1 MPNLNLTKLVT
12 NQDTFGEMVE
22 KINSNFDIVSQAQG
36 LRGEEGKRGTSGVPG
51 PPGVI
56 GPIGSSGSAG
66 ERGSRWYF
74 GDSFTAFDKTS
85 TKTGDFFLEG
95 DTGSVYEKIA
105 ENDNSD
111 DWFNLGTIVGS
122 GSGGSS
128 LFEDFIPTTNNKTTI
143 IKPLKTNY
151 TLEITDITG
160 TSPNFT
166 AEPFSSIGADTSDFV
181 MGGSSTTQNW
191 LQEMGLK
198 IYTSES
204 DTLSAIYGKGKN
216 LHLSNSTAFV
226 YNKLLGWQNQSGF
239 TLTVDWGGTGNRH
252 EETLKI
258 SNVASGNIDHK
269 QIIDLTANE
278 IQFNAD
284 ETFVNSPFILHS
296 LSTVNINSLTS
307 PNAGTLVYDTTANAV
322 FSYEGSPLSWKKLSA
337 TGTGGGGDYFELI
350 RTFDSDGA
358 DKSIDES
365 AGLNNNVIRIKEGN
379 GIRIDKVPVA
389 DGVDTY
395 DSLEIRLNS
404 STTTATD
411 YFGTAHIYDDSGN
424 MKGDVVA
431 VDNDDIKFQEGDDI
445 TIVNNDGKIKISYTG
460 TGGSSAFLGF
470 KYKFGQNG
478 PATSPFAT
486 DPLRFRSLIVSNNG
500 LLATKQTLTFDI
512 IEIGNNF
519 STVTESNG
527 TIFTPGKAGHWQ
539 INAFAFGLVELPNS
553 VSSSVDYFNSL
564 LLPYTIAG
572 GIVKNNIDYSYLT
585 IAEGSTVS
593 PLAIFGDDFD
603 DLDGSPSGYPWPSW
617 TLNCSDIVEI
627 TDDISTI
634 SIDVGCL
641 YAPLNGNYNPN
652 NSTPNLVNLWYLSG
666 FLSATYLG
674 T

>member
-95 DTGSVYEKIA
+95 DTGSVYEKI
-105 ENDNSD
+105 SD
-111 DWFNLGTIVGS
+111 TNFLSNQWDFRGTIVGS

-128 LFEDFIPTTNNKTTI
+128 LFEDFIPAANNKTTI
-143 IKPLKTNY
+143 IKPLKTNF

-166 AEPFSSIGADTSDFV
+166 AEPFSSVGADTSDFV

-296 LSTVNINSLTS
+296 LSTVNINSLAS
-307 PNAGTLVYDTTANAV
+307 PNAGTLVYDTTVNAV

-350 RTFDSDGA
+350 RTFDYDGA
-358 DKSIDES
+358 DKTIDES
-365 AGLNNNVIRIKEGN
+365 AGSNNNVIRIKEGN
-379 GIRIDKVPVA
+379 GIRIDRIPVD
-389 DGVDTY
+389 DGGLY

-411 YFGTAHIYDDSGN
+411 YFGTAHIYDDSGTI
-424 MKGDVVA
+424 KGDVVA
-431 VDNDDIKFQEGDDI
+431 VDNDDIKFQEGDNI
-445 TIVNNDGKIKISYTG
+445 TIVNNDGKIKISSTG

-478 PATSPFAT
+478 PAISPFAT
-486 DPLRFRSLIVSNNG
+486 TPLRFRRLIASNDG
-500 LLATKQTLTFDI
+500 LLDATQTLTFDT
-512 IEIGNNF
+512 IEIPKQSF
-519 STVTESNG
+519 STVTPGNG

-585 IAEGSTVS
+585 IAESSTVS

-603 DLDGSPSGYPWPSW
+603 NLIESPSGYPWPSW
-617 TLNCSDIVEI
+617 TLNCSDIVTI

-641 YAPLNGNYNPN
+641 YAPINGQYN
-652 NSTPNLVNLWYLSG
+652 TPNINVNLWYLSG

>member
-95 DTGSVYEKIA
+95 DTGSVYEKI
-105 ENDNSD
+105 SD
-111 DWFNLGTIVGS
+111 TDPLPNQWDFRGTIVGS

-166 AEPFSSIGADTSDFV
+166 AEPFSSVGADTSDFV

-296 LSTVNINSLTS
+296 LSTVNINSLAS

-322 FSYEGSPLSWKKLSA
+322 FSYEGSPLSWKKLSE
-337 TGTGGGGDYFELI
+337 TGTGGGGNNYGKV
-350 RTFDSDGA
+350 RTFDNA
-358 DKSIDES
+358 NVDKGIDVL
-365 AGLNNNVIRIKEGN
+365 AGSSTDVLRIKEGSGITISAVNVGDEDPAN
-379 GIRIDKVPVA
+379 G
-389 DGVDTY
+389 TY
-395 DSLEIRLNS
+395 TALMIGLSQN
-404 STTTATD
+404 TATATD
-411 YFGTAHIYDDSGN
+411 YFGTAEIHRTNQIESINASGN
-424 MKGDVVA
+424 DT
-431 VDNDDIKFQEGDDI
+431 IKFQEGENI
-445 TIVNNDGKIKISYTG
+445 TLSVVDGKITITAVEGPKT
-460 TGGSSAFLGF
+460 FQGF
-470 KYKFGQNG
+470 KYKFGQT
-478 PATSPFAT
+478 ATSPFAT
-486 DPLRFRSLIVSNNG
+486 APLQLQPVEVTNNG
-500 LLATKQTLTFDI
+500 SLDRYKNLKFPTE
-512 IEIGNNF
+512 EINKSSTSVINND
-519 STVTESNG
+519 VESQ
-527 TIFTPGKAGHWQ
+527 TIFKPGIKGYWQ
-539 INAFAFGLVELPNS
+539 INAFAFGLVELPDSINS
-553 VSSSVDYFNSL
+553 YEKYVNYSL
-564 LLPYTIAG
+564 TPTTIAG
-572 GIVKNNIDYSYLT
+572 GIIKDGSIYSYLT
-585 IAEGSTVS
+585 IAESSTVS
-593 PLAIFGDDFD
+593 PVAYFGNNNLPENTSYF
-603 DLDGSPSGYPWPSW
+603 PWPSW
-617 TLNCSDIVEI
+617 TLNCSDIIYVDENPEFSI
-627 TDDISTI
+627 TIGI
-634 SIDVGCL
+634 GGL
-641 YAPLNGNYNPN
+641 YAPNINNGYNTTTN
-652 NSTPNLVNLWYLSG
+652 INLWYMSG
-666 FLSATYLG
+666 FFTATYLG
-674 T
+674 TSL

>member
-22 KINSNFDIVSQAQG
+22 KINSNFDIVSQVQG

-74 GDSFTAFDKTS
+74 DDSFTAFDKTS

-95 DTGSVYEKIA
+95 DTGSVYEKI
-105 ENDNSD
+105 SD
-111 DWFNLGTIVGS
+111 TDPLPNQWYRRGTIVGS

-166 AEPFSSIGADTSDFV
+166 AEPFSSVGADTSDFV

-296 LSTVNINSLTS
+296 LSTVNINSLAS
-307 PNAGTLVYDTTANAV
+307 PNAGTLVYDTTVNAV

-337 TGTGGGGDYFELI
+337 TGTGSSGTNYGI
-350 RTFDSDGA
+350 VRTFDSGSNI
-358 DKSIDES
+358 KSPSIDQS
-365 AGLNNNVIRIKEGN
+365 ATAATDVLRIKEGS
-379 GIRIDKVPVA
+379 GITINEVYVEE
-389 DGVDTY
+389 DGSLY
-395 DSLEIRLNS
+395 SSLEIGLS
-404 STTTATD
+404 PLTATATD
-411 YFGTAHIYDDSGN
+411 YFGSASIINDGIIQTITAE
-424 MKGDVVA
+424 
-431 VDNDDIKFQEGDDI
+431 DNDTIIFQAGNNIVLAKDGDS
-445 TIVNNDGKIKISYTG
+445 TIIISSSSYGG
-460 TGGSSAFLGF
+460 TSNFTGF
-470 KYKFGQNG
+470 KSKFGQTGSTKSAIADPNTSIQFNG
-478 PATSPFAT
+478 IPVLNDGTLSSNRILSFNEGEIPAISPSVIY
-486 DPLRFRSLIVSNNG
+486 D
-500 LLATKQTLTFDI
+500 
-512 IEIGNNF
+512 
-519 STVTESNG
+519 STPNG
-527 TIFTPGKAGHWQ
+527 TTFKLGTQGYWQ
-539 INAFAFGLVELPNS
+539 INVFAFGLIQLPEEFTTEG
-553 VSSSVDYFNSL
+553 YLF
-564 LLPYTIAG
+564 PTTIAG
-572 GIVKNNIDYSYLT
+572 AIIKNRIDYSYIS
-585 IAEGSTVS
+585 IAESSTMSPYPFFGNSLVGSN
-593 PLAIFGDDFD
+593 
-603 DLDGSPSGYPWPSW
+603 YPWPTW
-617 TLNCSDIVEI
+617 TINCSDIIQVI
-627 TDDISTI
+627 DTDII
-634 SIDVGCL
+634 SIGVGAL
-641 YAPLNGNYNPN
+641 YSPNRIGNN
-652 NSTPNLVNLWYLSG
+652 NTYTQPGTTIDLWYLSG

>member
-1 MPNLNLTKLVT
+1 
-12 NQDTFGEMVE
+12 
-22 KINSNFDIVSQAQG
+22 
-36 LRGEEGKRGTSGVPG
+36 
-51 PPGVI
+51 
-56 GPIGSSGSAG
+56 
-66 ERGSRWYF
+66 
-74 GDSFTAFDKTS
+74 
-85 TKTGDFFLEG
+85 
-95 DTGSVYEKIA
+95 
-105 ENDNSD
+105 
-111 DWFNLGTIVGS
+111 
-122 GSGGSS
+122 
-128 LFEDFIPTTNNKTTI
+128 
-143 IKPLKTNY
+143 
-151 TLEITDITG
+151 
-160 TSPNFT
+160 
-166 AEPFSSIGADTSDFV
+166 
-181 MGGSSTTQNW
+181 
-191 LQEMGLK
+191 MGLK

-284 ETFVNSPFILHS
+284 ETFVNSPFTLYS
-296 LSTVNINSLTS
+296 VDRTTLSTPSE
-307 PNAGTLVYDTTANAV
+307 GTLIYDSVDNAV
-322 FSYEGSPLSWKKLSA
+322 YSYENSFWKKLSA

-379 GIRIDKVPVA
+379 GIRIDRIPVA

-411 YFGTAHIYDDSGN
+411 YFGTAHIYDDSGTI
-424 MKGDVVA
+424 KGDVVA
-431 VDNDDIKFQEGDDI
+431 VDNDDIKFQEGDNI
-445 TIVNNDGKIKISYTG
+445 TIVNNDGKIKISSTG

-486 DPLRFRSLIVSNNG
+486 TPLRFRSLIVSNNG
-500 LLATKQTLTFDI
+500 LLATKQTLTFDM
-512 IEIGNNF
+512 IEIPKQNF
-519 STVTESNG
+519 STVTTTNG
-527 TIFTPGKAGHWQ
+527 TLFTPGKAGHWQ

-553 VSSSVDYFNSL
+553 VSSSEDYFNSL

-585 IAEGSTVS
+585 IAESSTVS
-593 PLAIFGDDFD
+593 PTIALGSYKPLETSDF
-603 DLDGSPSGYPWPSW
+603 PWPSW
-617 TLNCSDIVEI
+617 TLNCSDIVTI
-627 TDDISTI
+627 TDDYSTI

-641 YAPLNGNYNPN
+641 YAPLNGNYTPS
-652 NSTPNLVNLWYLSG
+652 STPNLVNLWYLSG
-666 FLSATYLG
+666 FFSATYLG

>member
-66 ERGSRWYF
+66 ARGSRWYF
-74 GDSFTAFDKTS
+74 GDSFSTFDKTT
-85 TKTGDFFLEG
+85 TKIGDFFLEG
-95 DTGSVYEKIA
+95 NSGNVYEKI
-105 ENDNSD
+105 SD
-111 DWFNLGTIVGS
+111 TSLSQWNNLGSITAS

-160 TSPNFT
+160 NSPNFT
-166 AEPFSSIGADTSDFV
+166 AEPFSSVGADTSDFV

-258 SNVASGNIDHK
+258 SSVASGNIDHK

-284 ETFVNSPFILHS
+284 ETFVNSPFTLYS
-296 LSTVNINSLTS
+296 VDRTTLSTPSE
-307 PNAGTLVYDTTANAV
+307 GTLIYDSVDNAV
-322 FSYEGSPLSWKKLSA
+322 YSYENSFWKKLSA

-379 GIRIDKVPVA
+379 GIRIDRIPVA

-411 YFGTAHIYDDSGN
+411 YFGTAHIYDAYGT

-431 VDNDDIKFQEGDDI
+431 VDNDDIKFQEGDNI
-445 TIVNNDGKIKISYTG
+445 TIENNDGKIKISYPG

-478 PATSPFAT
+478 PAISPFAT
-486 DPLRFRSLIVSNNG
+486 TPLRKRFRGLIASNDG
-500 LLATKQTLTFDI
+500 LLDATQTLTFDT
-512 IEIGNNF
+512 IEIPKQSF
-519 STVTESNG
+519 STLTQGNG

-585 IAEGSTVS
+585 IAESSTVS

-617 TLNCSDIVEI
+617 TLNCSDIVTL

-641 YAPLNGNYNPN
+641 YAPINGNYD
-652 NSTPNLVNLWYLSG
+652 TPNINVNLWYLSG

>member
-1 MPNLNLTKLVT
+1 MPNINLTKLVT

-36 LRGEEGKRGTSGVPG
+36 LRGEEGKRGSSGVPG

-74 GDSFTAFDKTS
+74 GDSFSTFDKTT
-85 TKTGDFFLEG
+85 TKIGDFFLEG
-95 DTGSVYEKIA
+95 NSGNVYEKI
-105 ENDNSD
+105 SD
-111 DWFNLGTIVGS
+111 TSLSQWNNLGSITAS

-181 MGGSSTTQNW
+181 MGGRSTTQNW
-191 LQEMGLK
+191 LQEKGQT
-198 IYTSES
+198 IYSSES
-204 DTLSAIYGKGKN
+204 HTLSAIYGKGKN

-284 ETFVNSPFILHS
+284 ETFVNSPFTLYS
-296 LSTVNINSLTS
+296 VDRTTLTS
-307 PNAGTLVYDTTANAV
+307 PSEGTLIYDSVDNAV
-322 FSYEGSPLSWKKLSA
+322 YSYENSIWKKLSQ
-337 TGTGGGGDYFELI
+337 TGTGGGGDYFEI
-350 RTFDSDGA
+350 VRTFDYAGA
-358 DKSIDES
+358 VKPIDQS
-365 AGLNNNVIRIKEGN
+365 AGSNINIIRIKEGN

-411 YFGTAHIYDDSGN
+411 YFGTARIYNEDNDLKASI
-424 MKGDVVA
+424 VA
-431 VDNDDIKFQEGDDI
+431 VDNDDIQFQEGNNI
-445 TIVNNDGKIKISYTG
+445 TIVDNGGKIKISSTG
-460 TGGSSAFLGF
+460 TGGSSAFIGF
-470 KYKFGQNG
+470 KYKFGQDG
-478 PATSPFAT
+478 PQESPFAAT
-486 DPLRFRSLIVSNNG
+486 PKQLRG
-500 LLATKQTLTFDI
+500 LSVTNDGKLHYKRPLTFNN
-512 IEIGNNF
+512 IEIPEQNF
-519 STVTESNG
+519 LTVTESNG
-527 TIFTPGKAGHWQ
+527 TFFTPGKAGRWQ
-539 INAFAFGLVELPNS
+539 INAFAFGLVELPTA
-553 VSSSVDYFNSL
+553 VDSAQSYFNSL
-564 LLPYTIAG
+564 ATPYTIAG
-572 GIVKNNIDYSYLT
+572 GIVKDNIDYSYLT
-585 IAEGSTVS
+585 IAESSAVP
-593 PLAIFGDDFD
+593 PLAVFGGGFGD
-603 DLDGSPSGYPWPSW
+603 LIGEPSSYPWPSW

-627 TDDISTI
+627 NDITTI

-641 YAPLNGNYNPN
+641 YAPLDGNYNAP
-652 NSTPNLVNLWYLSG
+652 TIVNLWYLSG
-666 FLSATYLG
+666 FFSATYLG